1 MQEENRDGTYHCYSS
16 IVINLLS
23 GVIPAPHLT
32 SSQASTW
39 VKTPQV
45 GLGNSVG
52 MGMGRG
58 FGHPHPYP
66 HPHCG
71 YSGA

>member
-1 MQEENRDGTYHCYSS
+1 MKNFVVSSPVLAVKSGSSLGQSPDEFQIKGTRTGEQR
-16 IVINLLS
+16 LLS

-45 GLGNSVG
+45 GHVPLTI
-52 MGMGRG
+52 
-58 FGHPHPYP
+58 
-66 HPHCG
+66 
-71 YSGA
+71 